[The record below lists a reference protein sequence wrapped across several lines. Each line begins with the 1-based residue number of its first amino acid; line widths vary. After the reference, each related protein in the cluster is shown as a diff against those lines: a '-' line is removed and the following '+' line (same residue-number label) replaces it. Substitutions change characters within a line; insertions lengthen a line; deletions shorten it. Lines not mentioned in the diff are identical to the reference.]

1 MCTGVSCVKAV
12 RAKESDCKEVLSFVY
27 RVEPMKAWINM
38 SCLTHS
44 QLYKMER

>member
-27 RVEPMKAWINM
+27 RANGKHGSICRA
-38 SCLTHS
+38 
-44 QLYKMER
+44 